1 MPKRTKEQAAET
13 REALLRAAREL
24 FTNQGFAATSIAA
37 IVASAGTTKGA
48 LFHYFSSKEDI
59 FLEVWTALQL
69 EMDAA
74 ARDAATAARSKTD
87 PYAAFLAGC
96 RVYLDWAMRPDYQ
109 SIVLIDGPSV
119 LGMAR
124 WHELDFQLGMNN
136 MTRGAAYLASQGLVP
151 EDRIRPAAV
160 LLQSAL
166 NGAGFALASSYRDV
180 TREELFASFEAIL
193 RGLKHSA

>member
-13 REALLRAAREL
+13 REALLRAARES
-24 FTNQGFAATSIAA
+24 FSNQGFADTSVAA
-37 IVASAGTTKGA
+37 VAAAAGTTKGA
-48 LFHYFSSKEDI
+48 LFHYFSSKEAL

-74 ARDAATAARSKTD
+74 ARAAAAAARSRAD

-96 RVYLDWAMRPDYQ
+96 RVYLEWATRPDYQ
-109 SIVLIDGPSV
+109 TVVLVDGPSV

-136 MTRGAAYLASQGLVP
+136 MTQGAAYLARHGVLA
-151 EDRIRPAAV
+151 EDRVRPAAV
-160 LLQSAL
+160 LLQAAL
-166 NGAGFALASSYRDV
+166 NGAGFALSSSYRDV
-180 TREELFASFEAIL
+180 TVEELFTTFEQIL
-193 RGLKHSA
+193 RGLR

>member
-37 IVASAGTTKGA
+37 IVAAAGPTKGA

-74 ARDAATAARSKTD
+74 ARDAAAAARSKTD

-180 TREELFASFEAIL
+180 TREELFASFEALL

>member
-13 REALLRAAREL
+13 REALLRAARKL
-24 FTNQGFAATSIAA
+24 FTNQGFAATSVAA

-48 LFHYFSSKEDI
+48 LFHYFSSKEDL

-74 ARDAATAARSKTD
+74 ARDAAAAARSKTD

-166 NGAGFALASSYRDV
+166 NGAGFALASSYQDV
-180 TREELFASFEAIL
+180 TREDLFASFEALL

>member
-13 REALLRAAREL
+13 REALLHAARDL
-24 FTNQGFAATSIAA
+24 FTNQGFAGTSVAA
-37 IVASAGTTKGA
+37 VVAAAGTTKGA
-48 LFHYFSSKEDI
+48 LFHYFSSKEEL
-59 FLEVWTALQL
+59 FLEVWTSLQL

-74 ARDAATAARSKTD
+74 ARDAALRARSKSD

-96 RVYLDWAMRPDYQ
+96 RIYLDWAMRPDYQ
-109 SIVLIDGPSV
+109 AIVLIDGPSV

-136 MTRGAAYLASQGLVP
+136 MTRGAAYLASQGLIPP
-151 EDRIRPAAV
+151 ERIRPAAV

-166 NGAGFALASSYRDV
+166 NGAGFALASSYQDV
-180 TREELFASFEAIL
+180 TREELFSAFEAVL
-193 RGLKHSA
+193 RGLRHSA

>member
-1 MPKRTKEQAAET
+1 MPKRTREQAAET
-13 REALLRAAREL
+13 RDALLRAAREA
-24 FTNQGFAATSIAA
+24 FTNQGFAGTSIAEVVGA
-37 IVASAGTTKGA
+37 AGTTKGA
-48 LFHYFSSKEDI
+48 LFHYFSSKEQL

-69 EMDAA
+69 EMDTAAREAA
-74 ARDAATAARSKTD
+74 AAARSKTD

-136 MTRGAAYLASQGLVP
+136 MTRGAAYLASQGLIP

-180 TREELFASFEAIL
+180 TREELFSTFEAVL
-193 RGLKHSA
+193 RSLKRPA

>member
-151 EDRIRPAAV
+151 KDRIRPAAV

-180 TREELFASFEAIL
+180 TREELFSCFEALL